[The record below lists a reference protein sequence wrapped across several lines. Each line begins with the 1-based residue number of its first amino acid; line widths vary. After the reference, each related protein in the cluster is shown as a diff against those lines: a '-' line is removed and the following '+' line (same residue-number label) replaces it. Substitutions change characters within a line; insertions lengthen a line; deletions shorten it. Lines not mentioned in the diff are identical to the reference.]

1 MILMA
6 GLYLFYS
13 LGMIWTS
20 DRVAGGQAIE
30 TMFSLLLFP
39 ILFSFSTEFFRK
51 QTLNILL
58 FFILGCFIASLSC
71 IFVAFW
77 ESISIEAGRLVFNPI
92 DQVYAGWEYG
102 GSHFKYTN
110 LSLVLHPTY
119 FSCYLLFSVIC
130 CIQILRNGTLT
141 DKRIIY
147 GLYLS
152 IPFFL
157 VMIYLLSS
165 KSGIICAILC
175 VIFYTGTL
183 ARRQKI
189 LRSKVL
195 VLLSGFVLVFLAL
208 QNPRFFS
215 ITEAIKN
222 PERVSDFSENGS
234 VISRVHIWRAG
245 VEIIEK
251 NFLTG
256 VGTGDSNAEL
266 VKQYEIY
273 HLSDPLRLK
282 ANAHNQ
288 YFETFIDL
296 GIGGFLLLLSLFIYP
311 AIKALTRKNI
321 LFLSFLF
328 ILSFN
333 FLFETMLNKM
343 SAAIFLGFFYCLLSN
358 LDEANYLRP
367 QKEFR

>member
-1 MILMA
+1 M
-6 GLYLFYS
+6 
-13 LGMIWTS
+13 TS
-20 DRVAGGQAIE
+20 DRVAAGQALE

-39 ILFSFSTEFFRK
+39 VLFSFSKEFFRK

-58 FFILGCFIASLSC
+58 FFILGSAIASLSC
-71 IFVAFW
+71 ILVAFW
-77 ESISIEAGRLVFNPI
+77 DSITIEAGRMVFNPI
-92 DQVYAGWEYG
+92 DKVYAGWEYG

-119 FSCYLLFSVIC
+119 FSCYLLFSIIC
-130 CIQILRNGTLT
+130 CTQILRNGILT

-152 IPFFL
+152 IPLFL

-165 KSGIICAILC
+165 KSGIICTILC
-175 VIFYTGTL
+175 ILVYTGTL
-183 ARRQKI
+183 VSRQKI
-189 LRSKVL
+189 FRSKIL
-195 VLLSGFVLVFLAL
+195 VLLSGLALIFLAL
-208 QNPRFFS
+208 QNPRFSS
-215 ITEAIKN
+215 ITEAINN
-222 PERVSDFSENGS
+222 PERVNNFSENGS
-234 VISRVHIWRAG
+234 VISRVHIWKAG
-245 VEIIEK
+245 VEIISK

-256 VGTGDSNAEL
+256 VGTGGSNAEL

-273 HLSDPLRLK
+273 HCTDPLRLK

-311 AIKALTRKNI
+311 AIKALNRKNI
-321 LFLSFLF
+321 LFLSLLF

-343 SAAIFLGFFYCLLSN
+343 SGAIFFGFFYCLLSILN
-358 LDEANYLRP
+358 EQDYLRP
-367 QKEFR
+367 QNKLI